1 MLVNKQMFMNYREKQ
16 ILTII
21 RDNPFIQQ
29 NAIADMLGITRSSV
43 AGYIMTLT
51 QKGYIKGKGYLLSE
65 NNHIVVVGS
74 SNMDVTGYSNKK
86 LVYGD
91 SNPGKIRCTPGGV
104 GRNIAENLA
113 LLDRDTYLIST
124 IGDDFYGAQLI
135 EHTRKAGVN
144 MDNSHIIKGD
154 STSTYL
160 SLLDESGEMLLAIN
174 DMDII
179 DKLTPN
185 LLKDS
190 QQLIHHAKLLVI
202 DCNLQEDALAWLFS
216 HAGSVPIFVDTVS
229 AFKSHKIKDWLSH
242 IHTLKP
248 NRLEA
253 EILSGMKIHSNQDIP
268 KIVDWFHEQGVKR
281 IAISVGADGVYYS
294 EINGERGWSVSI
306 PTKIVSVTGAGDA
319 MLAGLIHGYLDNMNF
334 YESIRFGQACSSLTL
349 SSEFTNNPNLSINCV
364 QNILESFS

>member
-1 MLVNKQMFMNYREKQ
+1 MNHREKQ

-21 RDNPFIQQ
+21 RNNPLIQQ
-29 NAIADMLGITRSSV
+29 HTIADMLGITRSSV

-51 QKGYIKGKGYLLSE
+51 QKGYIKGKGYILSE

-74 SNMDVTGYSNKK
+74 SNMDVTGYSDKK

-91 SNPGKIRCTPGGV
+91 SNPGKIACTPGGV

-113 LLDRDTYLIST
+113 LLGQDTHLVSM
-124 IGDDFYGAQLI
+124 IGDDFYGMQLI

-144 MDNSHIIKGD
+144 MDHCHVVKGD

-160 SLLDESGEMLLAIN
+160 SLLDEAGEMILAIN
-174 DMDII
+174 DMGII
-179 DKLTPN
+179 DKLTPS
-185 LLKDS
+185 LLNESK
-190 QQLIHHAKLLVI
+190 QLIQHAKLLII
-202 DCNLQEDALAWLFS
+202 DCNLQSEALAWLFS
-216 HAGSVPIFVDTVS
+216 NAGSVPIFVDTVS

-253 EILSGMKIHSNQDIP
+253 EMLSGIKINSDKDIP
-268 KIVDWFHEQGVKR
+268 AVIDWFHKQGVQR
-281 IAISVGADGVYYS
+281 IAISTGAEGVYYS
-294 EINGERGWSVSI
+294 EINGEQGWSASI
-306 PTKIVSVTGAGDA
+306 PTTIISVTGAGDA
-319 MLAGLIHGYLDNMNF
+319 MLAGLAHGYLDNMSF
-334 YESIRFGQACSSLTL
+334 YQSVRFAQACSSLTL

-364 QNILESFS
+364 QNILESVS